1 MDEKILIGLIGY
13 PVSHSASPQIFECF
27 FDSLNLSN
35 WEYQL
40 FPLEDLLAL
49 ETLIEQHPNLVGF
62 NVTVPHKINIL
73 SHLKTISPQAR
84 AIGAVNA
91 VKVTRNGGS
100 FTLEGHNTDYF
111 GFEET
116 LKTLPRR
123 PNSCIILGDGGAAQA
138 VKAVFTQNRIAFKT
152 VSRTPIMGQHSYES
166 LDSLNWNEIDL
177 IVNTTPV
184 GMHPDNESMPD
195 LPIKL
200 IGSKTMAIDLIYNP
214 KQTLFLKNLELNGC
228 FCVNGELMLQKQA
241 EKAWEIFYH
250 S

>member
-13 PVSHSASPQIFECF
+13 PVSHSASPQIFQRI
-27 FDSLNLSN
+27 FDNLNLSN

-40 FPLEDLLAL
+40 FPMEHLMAL
-49 ETLIEQHPNLVGF
+49 DKFIEEQPTLVGF

-73 SHLKTISPQAR
+73 SHLKSLSPQAQ
-84 AIGAVNA
+84 AIGAVNT
-91 VKVTRNGGS
+91 VKITRNAGS

-116 LKTLPRR
+116 LKMLPRK
-123 PNSCIILGDGGAAQA
+123 PKSCIILGDGGAARA
-138 VKAVFTQNRIAFKT
+138 VKAVFTDYKIDFKT
-152 VSRTPIMGQHSYES
+152 VSRTPKNGQISYES
-166 LDSLNWNEIDL
+166 LDSLNWNEVDL
-177 IVNTTPV
+177 IVNTTPL
-184 GMHPDNESMPD
+184 GMHPNVEFMPY

-200 IGSKTMAIDLIYNP
+200 IGSQTMAIDLIYNP

-250 S
+250 T

>member
-13 PVSHSASPQIFECF
+13 PVSHSASPQIFQGF
-27 FDSLNLSN
+27 FDTLNLTN

-40 FPLEDLLAL
+40 FPMENLLAL
-49 ETLIEQHPNLVGF
+49 ETLIQQNTNLVGF

-73 SHLKTISPQAR
+73 SHLKTISPEAQ
-84 AIGAVNA
+84 AIGAVNT
-91 VKVTRNGGS
+91 VKVIRNNGS
-100 FTLEGHNTDYF
+100 FDLEGHNTDYF

-116 LKTLPRR
+116 LKTLPRK
-123 PNSCIILGDGGAAQA
+123 PNFGIILGDGGASQA
-138 VKAVFTQNRIAFKT
+138 VKAVFTHHKIDFKS
-152 VSRTPIMGQHSYES
+152 VSRTPEIGQLTYES
-166 LDSLNWNEIDL
+166 LDSLNWNEVDL

-184 GMHPDNESMPD
+184 GMHPDNESMPY

-200 IGSKTMAIDLIYNP
+200 IGSQTMAFDLIYNP